1 MVKHIALNEKQ
12 KQFIKQHFSF
22 GENLFDKV
30 EAFEEISDEREIVI
44 STSFSYGVMPKTGK
58 VLKMQVIAYPKHVI
72 IIFEKREAQ

>member
-1 MVKHIALNEKQ
+1 MKSRSSLLNNTFRLGK
-12 KQFIKQHFSF
+12 
-22 GENLFDKV
+22 NLFDKV